1 MANTYTWKISQM
13 EAKISDGEL
22 ENVIFNIWWELVA
35 SDGEVKPTYALAMD
49 SLLVEYNEGDPFIP
63 YADLTKEDV
72 IGWLEAGL
80 DVDDIK
86 SKLDKEI
93 YDKKNPVNEYLNPN
107 WD

>member
-1 MANTYTWKISQM
+1 M
-13 EAKISDGEL
+13 DVL
-22 ENVIFNIWWELVA
+22 EVQ
-35 SDGEVKPTYALAMD
+35 
-49 SLLVEYNEGDPFIP
+49 YNEGDPFIE

-72 IGWLEAGL
+72 IGWLESGL

-86 SKLDKEI
+86 SKLDQEI

>member
-13 EAKISDGEL
+13 EAKISDGEKK
-22 ENVIFNIWWELVA
+22 NVIFRIWWELVA
-35 SDGEVKPTYALAMD
+35 SDEEIKPTYALAMD
-49 SLLVEYNEGDPFIP
+49 VLEVQYNEGDPFIE

-72 IGWLEAGL
+72 ISWLESGL

-86 SKLDKEI
+86 SKLDQEI